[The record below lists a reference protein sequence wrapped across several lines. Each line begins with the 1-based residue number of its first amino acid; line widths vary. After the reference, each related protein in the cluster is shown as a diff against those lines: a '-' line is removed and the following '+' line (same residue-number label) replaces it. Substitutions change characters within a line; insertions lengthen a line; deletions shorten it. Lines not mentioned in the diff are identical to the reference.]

1 MDRNPI
7 LIIRTFG
14 KDDVKQFRSFL
25 RSPFFRYSPKVLKLF
40 NYIAKQPH
48 TFEWNSL
55 SDEELHKSIFPETVY
70 NRSTFT
76 SLFSKLHSDICN
88 YLMITNLMNKPL
100 KMSDHLRDEFFKR
113 GLPELAGKLIE
124 KSELQLNNIDSV
136 DAAYFLSR
144 FELAGD
150 KVNWFY
156 LAHPRTNRKKMLQDI
171 ENIDQRGIYLAFFF
185 AMEMIR
191 ELDNL
196 LSLKNT
202 YEIPEKG
209 LFVTRFTER
218 LGLDGIIDHLIKE
231 CEPGKYKSVLEVNK
245 KMLEAFSAMNNDSL
259 YYNYKRTIRKHIRH
273 LSIDDRRFHYGR
285 LARYCILRRREA
297 GTNLFE
303 NELFLIY
310 SEILKKGYYRSSVS
324 KELPAELFRN
334 ILILALRMK
343 KFEWTKRFINEYS
356 EELNPK
362 RRNNL
367 KNYAMARYFFAT
379 GKFEDAV
386 REAEGIELDDLIF
399 KLDIRNLVLMSCI
412 ELRNH
417 VETAEVL
424 DSYLHFV
431 SSERSFSKN
440 QRKSY
445 RDFAEAVRQLL
456 KLQMSED
463 PNSEAE
469 YKLLKRTRKH
479 LPFREW
485 VMKKFE
491 EECRRVVD

>member
-1 MDRNPI
+1 LDRNSI

-14 KDDVKQFRSFL
+14 KNDIKQFRSFL

-40 NYIAKQPH
+40 NFIAKQPH

-171 ENIDQRGIYLAFFF
+171 ENIDQRGMYLAFFF

-273 LSIDDRRFHYGR
+273 LSIDDRRFHFGR

-310 SEILKKGYYRSSVS
+310 SEILKKGYYRSSVTIDM
-324 KELPAELFRN
+324 PAELFRN
-334 ILILALRMK
+334 ILILALRLK
-343 KFEWTKRFINEYS
+343 KFGWTKRFIDEYS
-356 EELNPK
+356 EELSPK
-362 RRNNL
+362 RRKNL
-367 KNYAMARYFFAT
+367 RKYALARYFFAT

-386 REAEGIELDDLIF
+386 READGIDLDDLIF
-399 KLDIRNLVLMSCI
+399 KLDIRNLVLMSYI
-412 ELRNH
+412 EMRDH
-417 VETAEVL
+417 VETAEAL

-431 SSERSFSKN
+431 SSDRAFSKN

-445 RDFAEAVRQLL
+445 GDFAEAVRQLL